1 MSTFFGIISI
11 GDRMKKKI
19 LIGSSIIFGV
29 ICIGILSFRLYQNY
43 RIANAKIIVNL
54 VDNLEIDVFS
64 EVKLSDLIK
73 SINGKLVKDY
83 KINTTKIGAKKV
95 NFEFINDEDI
105 KVSYSFDINIVD
117 YEAPLIFSSKSYS
130 ITEGYDGNL
139 AEELFCGDKY
149 DDNPTCEIVGEYD
162 VNRPGS
168 YAVMFRG
175 IDSSNNISM
184 NEFNLIVKK
193 KSNSSSS
200 GGGSLGKGQNF
211 SDLVNKYKNDNTRIG
226 IDVSHWQGN
235 IDFEKVKNAGV
246 EFVFIRVGS
255 QRGIGGEYYVDSKF
269 EQNIK
274 GFQKVGIPVG
284 IYFYSYANSKSTAKR
299 EAKWVIEQIKPY
311 KIDLPVVFD
320 WESWSFFQEFE
331 KSFYSLTEIANT
343 YLNEVENSGYK
354 GMLYSSKYYLEN
366 VWFKTKYPVWLAHYT
381 EKTNYQGEYSYWQLC
396 SNGRIDGISG
406 NVDVN
411 VMYLD

>member
-1 MSTFFGIISI
+1 MSTFFGIINI
-11 GDRMKKKI
+11 GDIMKKKI

-343 YLNEVENSGYK
+343 YLNEVENAGYK

>member
-1 MSTFFGIISI
+1 
-11 GDRMKKKI
+11 MKKKI
-19 LIGSSIIFGV
+19 FIGSLVTLIIIV
-29 ICIGILSFRLYQNY
+29 ISVLGFKLYQNY
-43 RIANAKIIVNL
+43 RIANAKIIVSL

-64 EVKLSDLIK
+64 DIKVSDLIK

-83 KINTTKIGAKKV
+83 KIDTTKIGTKTID
-95 NFEFINDEDI
+95 FDFINDEDI

-130 ITEGYDGNL
+130 VTQGYDGEL

-162 VNRPGS
+162 INTPGV
-168 YAVMFRG
+168 YPVMFRG
-175 IDSSNNISM
+175 IDSSNNVSM

-193 KSNSSSS
+193 KSSGSSS
-200 GGGSLGKGQNF
+200 GGSSLGVGQNF
-211 SDLVNKYKNDNTRIG
+211 SGLIAKYKTANTKIG
-226 IDVSHWQGN
+226 LDVSRWQGD
-235 IDFEKVKNAGV
+235 IDFEKVKAAGV

-255 QRGIGGEYYVDSKF
+255 QRGIGGEYYIDPKF

-274 GFQKVGIPVG
+274 GFQEVGIPVG
-284 IYFYSYANSKSTAKR
+284 IYFYSYANSKSAAKK

-331 KSFYSLTEIANT
+331 KSFYSLTEIANA
-343 YLNEVENSGYK
+343 YLKEVEKAGYE

-366 VWFKTKYPVWLAHYT
+366 VWFKTDYPIWLAHYT
-381 EKTNYQGEYSYWQLC
+381 ENTNYQGEYAFWQLC
-396 SNGRIDGISG
+396 SNGRVDGISG

-411 VMYLD
+411 VMYIN